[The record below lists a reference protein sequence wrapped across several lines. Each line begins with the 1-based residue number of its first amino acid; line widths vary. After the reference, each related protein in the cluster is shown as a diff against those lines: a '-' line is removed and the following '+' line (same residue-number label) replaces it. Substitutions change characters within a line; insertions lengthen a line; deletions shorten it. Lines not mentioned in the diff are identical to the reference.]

1 MSHIVRKGL
10 VALLLLGFA
19 SLAHAQTPEPPAST
33 EAPTP
38 PAPKSNKII
47 FESLVGYGGVGFR
60 GGVPKFTGDEDVK
73 RDASPRLSGD
83 LMFTYVWDDNV
94 VADLDIGYAWNR
106 LGEDTDR
113 WIVSSVPMTLGGRYF
128 LLNRQGR
135 NRPFV
140 GAGGGA
146 YIWTI
151 HTKDLGAGKDP
162 ITFERLRRASLGYY
176 ITGGAERRM
185 SKWVKA
191 SADITY
197 HSIRSQNTDDFPS
210 GFNGNKSYVQ
220 ARLGIMFFFSLSE
233 RLDQGLPE

>member
-1 MSHIVRKGL
+1 MVRSLGKGL
-10 VALLLLGFA
+10 VALLLLGSS
-19 SLAHAQTPEPPAST
+19 SLAHAQDPALTGDTATPSPK
-33 EAPTP
+33 AP
-38 PAPKSNKII
+38 II

-60 GGVPKFTGDEDVK
+60 GGVPNFTGDSDVTK
-73 RDASPRLSGD
+73 DNSPRLSGD
-83 LMFTYVWDDNV
+83 LMFAYVWDDNL

-106 LGEDTDR
+106 LGDDTDR
-113 WIVSSVPMTLGGRYF
+113 WMISSVPMTLGARYF
-128 LLNRQGR
+128 ILNHQRR
-135 NRPFV
+135 NRPFF

-151 HTKDLGAGKDP
+151 QSKDLGASKDP

-176 ITGGAERRM
+176 LTGGVERRM

-197 HSIRSQNTDDFPS
+197 HNIMSKDTTDFPS
-210 GFNGNKSYVQ
+210 GFNGNKSYIQ
-220 ARLGIMFFFSLSE
+220 ARLGITFFFSLSE